1 MYKIAGYRLKIELED
16 NVVANLKLQF
26 DYDKI
31 SKPAFFNIIVKAYL
45 DRDPR
50 ILSLLEENNKKPRA
64 RDKVIKD
71 ESQFRE
77 TINDFNLDESDKES
91 IFDIILKENPEL

>member
-50 ILSLLEENNKKPRA
+50 ILSLLEENNKRPRA

-71 ESQFRE
+71 ENQFRE
-77 TINDFNLDESDKES
+77 TINDFNLDESDKEN